1 MLQVCKKI
9 ANIALKLL
17 RLHIPQRMKPSKD
30 FRSFD
35 STADGR
41 KSPKLA
47 PIHKSGKERHNLY
60 DRFDD
65 EDDEPIDY
73 RPRESARDYY
83 DDGDEE

>member
-1 MLQVCKKI
+1 
-9 ANIALKLL
+9 
-17 RLHIPQRMKPSKD
+17 MKPNKD

-41 KSPKLA
+41 KSTKLT
-47 PIHKSGKERHNLY
+47 PIHKGGKDRHNIY

-65 EDDEPIDY
+65 EDELLDY

-83 DDGDEE
+83 DDGDDEE

>member
-1 MLQVCKKI
+1 MYQLCKKI
-9 ANIALKLL
+9 ANIALQLL
-17 RLHIPQRMKPSKD
+17 RIEHSTRMKQIKD
-30 FRSFD
+30 NRSFD

-41 KSPKLA
+41 KSHKLD
-47 PIHKSGKERHNLY
+47 PIRKSGKERHNLY

-65 EDDEPIDY
+65 EDDELMDY

>member
-1 MLQVCKKI
+1 
-9 ANIALKLL
+9 
-17 RLHIPQRMKPSKD
+17 MKSNKD
-30 FRSFD
+30 LRSFD

-41 KSPKLA
+41 KSTKLT
-47 PIHKSGKERHNLY
+47 PIHKGGKERHNLY

-65 EDDEPIDY
+65 DDDEMLDY

>member
-1 MLQVCKKI
+1 
-9 ANIALKLL
+9 
-17 RLHIPQRMKPSKD
+17 MKPSKD

-35 STADGR
+35 STDDGR

-47 PIHKSGKERHNLY
+47 PIHKSGKVRHNLY

-65 EDDEPIDY
+65 EDDDLDDY